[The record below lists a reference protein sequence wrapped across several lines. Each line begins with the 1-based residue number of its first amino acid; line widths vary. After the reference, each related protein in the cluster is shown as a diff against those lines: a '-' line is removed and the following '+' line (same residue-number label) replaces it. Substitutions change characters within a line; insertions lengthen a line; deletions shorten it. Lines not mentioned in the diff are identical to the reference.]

1 MEPAAVLAIGLDPA
15 ASREVKRHAGW
26 FIALGVVL
34 IGLGVIALGAAG
46 FVTLASVLLFGW
58 LLVIAGIMQGVH
70 AVRVRRWGGFT
81 RHLLGGVL
89 SLVVGLLIVAN
100 PAAGALSLTLLL
112 AAFFLVGGIFRI
124 VAALS
129 FQFPGRGWAV
139 LGGLVTLLLG
149 IMIWREWPGSGVW
162 VLGTFV
168 GIDLIFDGW
177 SLVMTGMAARQL
189 PG

>member
-1 MEPAAVLAIGLDPA
+1 MEQATVFSIGLDPA
-15 ASREVKRHAGW
+15 ASREIKRHSGW
-26 FIALGVVL
+26 FVALGVAL
-34 IGLGVIALGAAG
+34 IVLGVIALGALG

-58 LLVIAGIMQGVH
+58 LLVIGGIMQIVH
-70 AVRVRRWGGFT
+70 AFRVRQWGGFT

-112 AAFFLVGGIFRI
+112 AAFFMVGGIFRI
-124 VAALS
+124 VSAVS
-129 FQFPGRGWAV
+129 FRFPGRGWAV
-139 LGGLVTLLLG
+139 LGGIVTLLLG
-149 IMIWREWPGSGVW
+149 IMIWMEWPVSGVW
-162 VLGTFV
+162 VIGTFV

-177 SLVMTGMAARQL
+177 SLVMTGMAAREL

>member
-1 MEPAAVLAIGLDPA
+1 MEQAAVFSIGLDPA
-15 ASREVKRHAGW
+15 TSREVKRHSGW
-26 FIALGVVL
+26 FVALGVAL
-34 IGLGVIALGAAG
+34 IVLGVIALGAVG

-58 LLVIAGIMQGVH
+58 LLVIGGIMHSVH
-70 AVRVRRWGGFT
+70 AFRVHPWGGFT

-124 VAALS
+124 VAAMS

-149 IMIWREWPGSGVW
+149 IMIWSEWPVSGVW
-162 VLGTFV
+162 VIGTFV

>member
-1 MEPAAVLAIGLDPA
+1 MEQAAVVPRDGGAQDRHQRPRRVRGRA
-15 ASREVKRHAGW
+15 A
-26 FIALGVVL
+26 
-34 IGLGVIALGAAG
+34 GAAVPRRRAPRG
-46 FVTLASVLLFGW
+46 GAVGLVTLASVLLFGW
-58 LLVIAGIMQGVH
+58 LLVISGIMHSVH
-70 AVRVRRWGGFT
+70 AFRVHPWGGFT

-112 AAFFLVGGIFRI
+112 AEFFMVGGIFRI
-124 VAALS
+124 VAAVS
-129 FQFPGRGWAV
+129 FRFPGRGWAV
-139 LGGLVTLLLG
+139 LGGLVTLILG
-149 IMIWREWPGSGVW
+149 IMIWSEWPVSGVW
-162 VLGTFV
+162 VIGTFV